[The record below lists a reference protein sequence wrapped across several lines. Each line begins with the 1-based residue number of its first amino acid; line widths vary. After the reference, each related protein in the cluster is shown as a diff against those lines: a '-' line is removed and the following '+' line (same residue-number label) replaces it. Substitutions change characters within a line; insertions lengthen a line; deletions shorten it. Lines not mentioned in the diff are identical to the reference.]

1 MHRIGLLLLAA
12 TIPAIGQNAADAFN
26 KAPEKVDKALRARIE
41 EFYMDHI
48 KQQFRKA
55 DSLVAEDTKEFFYV
69 QNKPT
74 YLSCEISRIEYQR
87 DWTRAK
93 ATVLCEQYV
102 MMPGFADKPLKVP
115 IPSTWKIEKGKW
127 CWYVDTSKLKETPF
141 GSMKPGPGAPGS
153 LPATLPENAD
163 FVMHLVKADKENVE
177 LKAGTSEQVIITN
190 TAPGTM
196 DLTVVGKIT
205 GVEATLDHSQLKV
218 GDRAIL
224 TLKAGDQPHSG
235 LLSVRVEQT
244 GMILPVQIVIK
255 D

>member
-127 CWYVDTSKLKETPF
+127 CWYVDTSKLKE
-141 GSMKPGPGAPGS
+141 
-153 LPATLPENAD
+153 
-163 FVMHLVKADKENVE
+163 
-177 LKAGTSEQVIITN
+177 
-190 TAPGTM
+190 
-196 DLTVVGKIT
+196 
-205 GVEATLDHSQLKV
+205 
-218 GDRAIL
+218 
-224 TLKAGDQPHSG
+224 
-235 LLSVRVEQT
+235 
-244 GMILPVQIVIK
+244 
-255 D
+255 